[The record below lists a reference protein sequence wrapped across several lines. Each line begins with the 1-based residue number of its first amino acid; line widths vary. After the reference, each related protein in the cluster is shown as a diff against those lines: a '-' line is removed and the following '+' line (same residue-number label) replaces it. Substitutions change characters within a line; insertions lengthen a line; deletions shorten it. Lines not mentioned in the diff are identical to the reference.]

1 MGGFFMPRALECI
14 TCAALAAFP
23 FAAAA
28 QQSFQTR
35 YYPFDNLHPA
45 VQVDLNND
53 GIPDFIAENRNQ
65 QTEELLSSGGGNY
78 TSKAFTIAGSGS
90 YPIASAD
97 FDYDGLADVVFWNP
111 YAVARGTGNGGFSS
125 YQTIPWSGTSNYA
138 RAVVADFNHDGAP
151 DVAVAYDN
159 ASQFQVVEFLND
171 GSGPITPKVIYTQPI
186 PSGSTAGFAYTTD
199 LDLVLGDFDADG
211 NPDLVLRTTESDPSN
226 PAQPIVTLTAL
237 YGNGGGIFAQKTIEV
252 SHTAIYEIA
261 AARLNADGTSDIV
274 ANNFSGGSAAPMRIY
289 YGQTNRT
296 FNAVNQA
303 AANDRAINPMLADFN
318 GDLRKDI
325 IYPAQTSAAQD
336 NIGISELLR
345 TSSGTY
351 TQQPF
356 YPNDTYNAQAGVV
369 PFSQTFVGDYNHD
382 GRPDVAMISSANQVG
397 HPNNLVIMLNQGV
410 PPDGTCMTPSGVG
423 IAICS
428 PAPGAT
434 VSRPFNVTFSAN
446 YLYPLRDTQVWID
459 GVKKSEQF
467 EAFDTQAFHSASFFP
482 STGKHTIG
490 LFAVTYD
497 GKMLLHR
504 SYTITV
510 K

>member
-1 MGGFFMPRALECI
+1 MSRAFYCL
-14 TCAALAAFP
+14 TCATLSLAP
-23 FAAAA
+23 VAATA
-28 QQSFQTR
+28 QQSFQTK

-53 GIPDFIAENRNQ
+53 GIPDFIAESRNLQ
-65 QTEELLSSGGGNY
+65 MQELLSTGSGNY
-78 TSKAFTIAGSGS
+78 TSTTLTVTGSNGG
-90 YPIASAD
+90 YPIASGD
-97 FDYDGLADVVFWNP
+97 FNNDGKADVVFWNP
-111 YAVARGTGNGGFSS
+111 FGIAYGNDSGGFSS
-125 YQTIPWSGTSNYA
+125 FKSIPWSGSSNFA
-138 RAVVADFNHDGAP
+138 RALVADFNHDGAP

-159 ASQFQVVEFLND
+159 GSQFQVVEFLND
-171 GSGPITPKVIYTQPI
+171 GSGPITPKVVYTQAI
-186 PSGSTAGFAYTTD
+186 PSGSTAGFQYTTD

-211 NPDLVLRTTESDPSN
+211 SPDLVLRTTESDPNN
-226 PAQPIVTLTAL
+226 PAQPLVILTAL
-237 YGNGGGIFAQKTIEV
+237 YGNGGGFFTQKTFDV
-252 SHTAIYEIA
+252 SHSNIYEIA
-261 AARLNADGTSDIV
+261 AARLNNDPTSDIV
-274 ANNFSGGSAAPMRIY
+274 ANDFSGGATTNPMRIF
-289 YGQTNRT
+289 YGQTSRT

-318 GDLRKDI
+318 GDKRADI
-325 IYPAQTSAAQD
+325 IYPAQTNAAQD

-345 TSSGTY
+345 TSSGSY

-382 GRPDVAMISSANQVG
+382 GRPDVAMISSGNQLN
-397 HPNNLVIMLNQGV
+397 HPNSMVIMLNGGV
-410 PPDGTCMTPSGVG
+410 PPNGTCMTPSGVG
-423 IAICS
+423 IAVCS
-428 PAPGAT
+428 PAPGST

-467 EAFDTQAFHSASFFP
+467 ETFDTEGFHNASFFP

-490 LFAVTYD
+490 LFAVTND
-497 GKMLLHR
+497 GKMLLHK
-504 SYTITV
+504 SYPITV

>member
-1 MGGFFMPRALECI
+1 MLRATHCI
-14 TCAALAAFP
+14 ACAVLAVFP
-23 FAAAA
+23 LAAAA

-53 GIPDFIAENRNQ
+53 GIPDFIAENQNH
-65 QTEELLSSGGGNY
+65 QTMELLSTGGGNY
-78 TSKAFTIAGSGS
+78 RSSTFTITGSGA
-90 YPIASAD
+90 YPIASGD
-97 FDYDGLADVVFWNP
+97 FDYDGQADVVFWNP
-111 YAVARGTGNGGFSS
+111 YAIARGAGNGGFTSF
-125 YQTIPWSGTSNYA
+125 QTIPWSGTSNYA

-159 ASQFQVVEFLND
+159 ASQFQVVVFLND

-211 NPDLVLRTTESDPSN
+211 NADLVLRTTESDPAN
-226 PAQPIVTLTAL
+226 PATPIVTLTAL
-237 YGNGGGIFAQKTIEV
+237 YGNGGGVFTKKTIEV
-252 SHTAIYEIA
+252 SHTNLYEIS

-274 ANNFSGGSAAPMRIY
+274 ANDFSGGSTANPIRIY
-289 YGQTNRT
+289 YGHTDRT
-296 FNAVNQA
+296 FVAVDQA

-318 GDLRKDI
+318 GDQRKDI
-325 IYPAQTSAAQD
+325 VYPAQTNAAQD

-345 TSSGTY
+345 TSSGSY
-351 TQQPF
+351 AQQPF
-356 YPNDTYNAQAGVV
+356 FPNDTYNAQAGVV

-382 GRPDVAMISSANQVG
+382 GRPDVAMISSGNQVG
-397 HPNNLVIMLNQGV
+397 HPNSLVIMLNEGV

-423 IAICS
+423 IAVCS

-467 EAFDTQAFHSASFFP
+467 ETFDTEAFHSASFFP

-490 LFAVTYD
+490 LYAVTYD

>member
-1 MGGFFMPRALECI
+1 MPHAFACI
-14 TCAALAAFP
+14 PCAALALFS

-28 QQSFQTR
+28 QQSFQSR
-35 YYPFDNLHPA
+35 YYPFDNLDPA

-53 GIPDFIAENRNQ
+53 GIPDFIAETRNLQ
-65 QTEELLSSGGGNY
+65 VQELLSSGAGNY
-78 TSKAFTIAGSGS
+78 TSKTLTVTGSNGG
-90 YPIASAD
+90 YPIVSGD
-97 FDYDGLADVVFWNP
+97 FNGDGIADVVFWNP
-111 YAVARGTGNGGFSS
+111 YGIAYGDGSGGFSS
-125 YQTIPWSGTSNYA
+125 FKSIPWSGTSGYA
-138 RAVVADFNHDGAP
+138 RAVVADCNHDGAP
-151 DVAVAYDN
+151 DVIVAYAN
-159 ASQFQVVEFLND
+159 SSQFQVVEFLND
-171 GSGPITPKVIYTQPI
+171 GSGPITPKVIYTQTI
-186 PSGSTAGFAYTTD
+186 PSGSTPGFEYTTA

-211 NPDLVLRTTESDPSN
+211 NLDFFLRTTESDPSN

-237 YGNGGGIFAQKTIEV
+237 YGNGGGFFTPKTVEV
-252 SHTAIYEIA
+252 SHSAIYEIA
-261 AARLNADGTSDIV
+261 SARLNGDGTSDIV
-274 ANNFSGGSAAPMRIY
+274 ANNFSGGTTAPMRIY

-318 GDLRKDI
+318 GDQRKDI

-345 TSSGTY
+345 ASSGSY

-397 HPNNLVIMLNQGV
+397 HPNSLVIMLNGGV
-410 PPDGTCMTPSGVG
+410 PPNGTCMTPSGVG
-423 IAICS
+423 IAVCS

-459 GVKKSEQF
+459 GVKKSEQY

-497 GKMLLHR
+497 GKMLLHK
-504 SYTITV
+504 SYTVTV